1 MARIRTIKPE
11 AFASESLAMVS
22 LSAERTFFG
31 LLTQAD
37 DRGRFRDQAAVI
49 AGLLWSLRP
58 DHGPMDVDDDLSQL
72 QEAGLICR
80 YEGGD
85 GKRYLHLVTF
95 ARHQKINRPSGV
107 RHPDC
112 PHHDHGHSHP
122 GPVREPALRTHG
134 DLTEHSV
141 PPHGAGATAPPVE
154 EGAGQRVLSEPS
166 SPTHERLTEGS
177 VSSHGPDLGPRN
189 VDLGSSPSGGASAP
203 APSNVSAKALI
214 GEYVAGCA
222 ERPPGSFLGH
232 LGREVRNLLAEGI
245 KADHIRAAL
254 VQQRAKGVHPSV
266 LPSLVNDVMN
276 TPTRRTA
283 PSRAWTNPADTAAAY
298 GGQL

>member
-58 DHGPMDVDDDLSQL
+58 DHGPVGVDDDLSQL
-72 QEAGLICR
+72 QNAGLICR
-80 YEGGD
+80 YEGCD

-112 PHHDHGHSHP
+112 PHHDLGHP
-122 GPVREPALRTHG
+122 GPVREPALRTHA

-141 PPHGAGATAPPVE
+141 SPHGAEAAPPLVE
-154 EGAGQRVLSEPS
+154 EGAGQTPLRESS
-166 SPTHERLTEGS
+166 SPTHGGLTEGS
-177 VSSHGPDLGPRN
+177 VSPHGPDLGPRN

-203 APSNVSAKALI
+203 APASVSVQDLI
-214 GEYVAGCA
+214 GEYVAACA
-222 ERPPGSFLGH
+222 ERPPGSVLGH

-254 VQQRAKGVHPSV
+254 VRQRAKGVHPSV

-276 TPTRRTA
+276 TPTRSTA
-283 PSRAWTNPADTAAAY
+283 PRRAWTNPADTAAAY

>member
-58 DHGPMDVDDDLSQL
+58 DHGPVGVDDDLSQL

-112 PHHDHGHSHP
+112 PHHDLGHL

-141 PPHGAGATAPPVE
+141 PPHGTGATPPPAE
-154 EGAGQRVLSEPS
+154 EFAGQTPLRESS
-166 SPTHERLTEGS
+166 SPTHERLMEGS
-177 VSSHGPDLGPRN
+177 VSPHGPDLGPRN

-203 APSNVSAKALI
+203 APASVSVQDLI
-214 GEYVAGCA
+214 GEYVAACA

-254 VQQRAKGVHPSV
+254 IQQRAKGVHPSV

-276 TPTRRTA
+276 TPPRSATPR
-283 PSRAWTNPADTAAAY
+283 RAWTNPADTAAAY

>member
-58 DHGPMDVDDDLSQL
+58 DHGPMGVDDDLSQL
-72 QEAGLICR
+72 QNAGLICR

-85 GKRYLHLVTF
+85 GKRYLHLITF

-112 PHHDHGHSHP
+112 PHHDHGHP

-134 DLTEHSV
+134 HLPEHSV
-141 PPHGAGATAPPVE
+141 TPHGAREPIPSAE
-154 EGAGQRVLSEPS
+154 EGAGQRVLSES
-166 SPTHERLTEGS
+166 SPQAHGGLTEGS
-177 VSSHGPDLGPRN
+177 VSPHAPDLGPRN
-189 VDLGSSPSGGASAP
+189 MDLGSSPSGGASAP
-203 APSNVSAKALI
+203 APASVSVQDLI
-214 GEYVAGCA
+214 GEYVAACA
-222 ERPPGSFLGH
+222 ERPPGSVLGH

-245 KADHIRAAL
+245 KANHIRAAL
-254 VQQRAKGVHPSV
+254 IRQRAKGVHPSV

-276 TPTRRTA
+276 TPTRSTA
-283 PSRAWTNPADTAAAY
+283 PRRAWTNPADTAAAY